1 MPHLIQQTYYWKLI
15 MSKKNGFVFSN
26 HSEYEKAKSFVSL
39 FTDIEYAKKCIT
51 QASNAIKA
59 AHKGEGNA
67 LTKEEIKSNEGMH
80 LASALY
86 GLNKDI
92 ESASHCL
99 LLIKMFRDPEKNKEF
114 IDQLDFYSDDA
125 DYSNSLNPPS
135 NKGDKK

>member
-1 MPHLIQQTYYWKLI
+1 MTEQNDW
-15 MSKKNGFVFSN
+15 GFRVKGNQFSTL
-26 HSEYEKAKSFVSL
+26 YF
-39 FTDIEYAKKCIT
+39 DIEYAKRCIT

-114 IDQLDFYSDDA
+114 IDKLNSYSDKTE
-125 DYSNSLNPPS
+125 DYSGSLLPPVEEE
-135 NKGDKK
+135 D

>member
-1 MPHLIQQTYYWKLI
+1 
-15 MSKKNGFVFSN
+15 MSEENDYGLTNTSQF
-26 HSEYEKAKSFVSL
+26 ETL
-39 FTDIEYAKKCIT
+39 FFDIEYAKKCIT

-92 ESASHCL
+92 ESASQCL
-99 LLIKMFRDPEKNKEF
+99 LLIKMYRDPEKNKEL
-114 IDQLDFYSDDA
+114 IDKLDFYSDKNA
-125 DYSNSLNPPS
+125 DYSNSLKPPS